1 MGGTRKETPDR
12 RQRPKPLTKNRGGES
27 GGARPARRV
36 RGEGR
41 TRGVVRSG
49 NGAAGGRL
57 AGQPTN
63 GRLYVEP
70 GAARLYLVRIS
81 LSLLVWRRR

>member
-12 RQRPKPLTKNRGGES
+12 RQRPKPLTKNRGGER
-27 GGARPARRV
+27 AVVHDRPAGSG
-36 RGEGR
+36 GEGR
-41 TRGVVRSG
+41 TRGGVRSG
-49 NGAAGGRL
+49 NGAAGWRL

-63 GRLYVEP
+63 G
-70 GAARLYLVRIS
+70 RLYLVRIS